1 MGMPLQQCRQSY
13 QYMTPALR
21 NHFTQQMADTSIL
34 ESYNLT
40 NPGVTFKV
48 GGHLTNP
55 CRLLQC
61 AWYCGDRLSMRCP
74 HPISYCF
81 VNGLSYYVCY
91 LFPSPSI
98 GTTPSRTPSRP
109 RILCRP
115 PQR

>member
-48 GGHLTNP
+48 GHLT
-55 CRLLQC
+55 CCCCC
-61 AWYCGDRLSMRCP
+61 AWSHSGGGDRKIAQ
-74 HPISYCF
+74 H
-81 VNGLSYYVCY
+81 
-91 LFPSPSI
+91 
-98 GTTPSRTPSRP
+98 
-109 RILCRP
+109 
-115 PQR
+115 